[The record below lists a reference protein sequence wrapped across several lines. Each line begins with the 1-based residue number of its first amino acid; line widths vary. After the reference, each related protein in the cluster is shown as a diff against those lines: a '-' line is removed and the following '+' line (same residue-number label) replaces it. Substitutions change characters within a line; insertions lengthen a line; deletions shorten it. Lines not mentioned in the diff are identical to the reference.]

1 MSKRNPHLLLEDI
14 LLSMEKIS
22 TYVGTMEKDAF
33 LKDGR
38 TVDAVVRNLEIIGE
52 AASRIP
58 DDFKGAHPEIP
69 WRKVV
74 GLRNRIINEY
84 FGVDLEIVWS
94 VISNDL
100 PPLKAGVNRIV
111 DDPH

>member
-1 MSKRNPHLLLEDI
+1 MSKRTAQFLLEDM

-22 TYVGTMEKDAF
+22 AYIGTMEKSDF
-33 LKDGR
+33 VNDSR

-58 DDFKGAHPEIP
+58 AEYRDAHPGIP

-74 GLRNRIINEY
+74 GLRNRVIHEY

-94 VISNDL
+94 IVKQDL
-100 PPLKAGVNRIV
+100 TSLKSEIARLFP
-111 DDPH
+111 DET

>member
-1 MSKRNPHLLLEDI
+1 
-14 LLSMEKIS
+14 MEKIS
-22 TYVGTMEKDAF
+22 TYVGTMEKDTF

-38 TVDAVVRNLEIIGE
+38 TVDAVVRNLDIIGE

-74 GLRNRIINEY
+74 GLRNRIIHEY

-111 DDPH
+111 NDPH

>member
-1 MSKRNPHLLLEDI
+1 MSKRNPQLLLEDM

-22 TYVGTMEKDAF
+22 TYIGTMDKDAF
-33 LKDGR
+33 LKDAL

-58 DDFKGAHPEIP
+58 DDFKGTHPEIP

-74 GLRNRIINEY
+74 GLRNRVVHEY

-100 PPLKAGVNRIV
+100 PPLKAGVRLIV
-111 DDPH
+111 IPY